1 MTLRYTGGIAAAGLA
16 SSVASSGDFM
26 TGFVVLAAAAGAS
39 IVTAGALAGARG
51 AAVGEALR

>member
-39 IVTAGALAGARG
+39 IVTAGALAGAPG